1 MNARNENLLI
11 GPRRPEPPV
20 YLKTLGAL
28 EAYVHRAQAAWQG
41 AGAGAHQLKRSVSLL
56 IARRDQPVRRA
67 VLIEV
72 AGSRTRTGA
81 RNVISGIK
89 LMLHSWG
96 MGAALTLHN
105 LSLTLRQHNSWHTDT
120 DQLDLLLERA
130 ERCRLSDDHTGPGR
144 RCATPGR
151 SAEAATCRITMRHQS
166 IRSRTRWP
174 TGSCGSAIP
183 CKAWHWPGSQP
194 ATRRYAQ
201 AVRALCAPPISTRKT
216 PRHASLWPKS
226 RAAAAI
232 PIWLSAT
239 KVQPPSSGDHN
250 ELPTTP

>member
-11 GPRRPEPPV
+11 GPRGPEPPV

-105 LSLTLRQHNSWHTDT
+105 LSLTLRQHSSWHTDT

-130 ERCRLSDDHTGPGR
+130 ERCRLSDDHTGHLAALCDAGPLCGGR
-144 RCATPGR
+144 YLPDYDAPPEYSIEDEVAYWQLRQRDTLQSLALAWLATSDSG
-151 SAEAATCRITMRHQS
+151 
-166 IRSRTRWP
+166 
-174 TGSCGSAIP
+174 
-183 CKAWHWPGSQP
+183 
-194 ATRRYAQ
+194 RYAQ
-201 AVRALCAPPISTRKT
+201 AVRAAV
-216 PRHASLWPKS
+216 
-226 RAAAAI
+226 RAAHFDPQNPEACQFVAEIARRCGYTDLAQRYESTAAK
-232 PIWLSAT
+232 LR
-239 KVQPPSSGDHN
+239 
-250 ELPTTP
+250 